1 MSGLQQYNFDQELS
15 PCRVAIAA
23 QNLAALTGSLAN
35 GVYQNGNNGIGATL
49 TFPALI
55 VIMDGVTLRV
65 GDSVLIMLNSGI
77 ENGIYICIQT
87 GTSATILQRR
97 NDFQS
102 IEQMKAGQ
110 FVTIGA
116 GTTMAGGSFTL
127 IEPLPNAIGINPI
140 NFVNSIGSLSSTNL
154 STATPGQ
161 VTNFTSFTNDVVSVN
176 DPTSILT
183 ALAGTLQLSGTTVIN
198 SAYGVRGVF
207 FANPG
212 AAPFLN
218 TGPIAAVGGNLFLA
232 NATVNGGNIYAL
244 FGLMNQA
251 VGTATDL
258 TNMAGIAFINSTTDQ
273 IGQQVLLLGKANYL
287 MNLRAVSGSYYV
299 AAGVAAGSAGDPA
312 KCNAPFVLKVKVDGV
327 DNFIPAFISNA

>member
-23 QNLAALTGSLAN
+23 ANLSSFTGSLAN
-35 GVYQNGNNGIGATL
+35 GVYRNGNNGIGATI

-55 VIMDGVTLRV
+55 VTMDGVVIQV

-77 ENGIYICIQT
+77 ENGIYICTQT
-87 GTSATILQRR
+87 GTAATILERR

-116 GTTMAGGSFTL
+116 GLNMGGGSFTL
-127 IEPLPNAIGINPI
+127 IEPLPRVIGVSPI
-140 NFVNSIGSLSSTNL
+140 NFVNSIGSMTTTNL

-161 VTNFTSFTNDVVSVN
+161 VTNFTSFMNDIVAVN

-183 ALAGTLQLSGTTVIN
+183 ALNGTLQLSGATVIN

-218 TGPIAAVGGNLFLA
+218 TGPISAVGGNLQLA

-273 IGQQVLLLGKANYL
+273 IGQQILLQGKADYL
-287 MNLRAVSGSYYV
+287 MNMKTVLSSYYV
-299 AAGVAAGSAGDPA
+299 AAGVGVGSAGDPT
-312 KCNAPFVLKVKVDGV
+312 KCNAPFVLKVRVDGV